1 MPFISLFTEVC
12 GTIAPE
18 YFKHGITGIEVA
30 WHDIKQWPDLYA
42 GETVSL
48 PLLGIVLQ
56 VCELTWLIANIRYC
70 IDNYTI
76 LFIGSTDMW

>member
-1 MPFISLFTEVC
+1 LPFISLFTEVC

-56 VCELTWLIANIRYC
+56 VCESIKLAVNIRYFFN
-70 IDNYTI
+70 IKTI
-76 LFIGSTDMW
+76 LFIGSTDV

>member
-1 MPFISLFTEVC
+1 LPFISLFSEVC

-30 WHDIKQWPDLYA
+30 WHDIQQWPDLYP

-56 VCELTWLIANIRYC
+56 V
-70 IDNYTI
+70 
-76 LFIGSTDMW
+76 